1 VFRRHAILGPYIL
14 LRQLLRLIHLSCQL
28 HTTIAFEVQP
38 QRFLSTN
45 YISIRFYITGTLFRD
60 KTNDETIYI
69 IEQRRPVFALSFSRR
84 RGRLFICIAYSSYYS
99 HYVTRY
105 GLKIHIRLWL
115 DCSRELCCDPRSLKP
130 SFTWAQC
137 LRIPGRIQGVKTKV
151 NFNFESSTVC
161 ITAVV
166 SNC

>member
-115 DCSRELCCDPRSLKP
+115 DLWYSGSGLYVPGNCAAIQDRWSRASLGPNVFVFQVGYK
-130 SFTWAQC
+130 
-137 LRIPGRIQGVKTKV
+137 G
-151 NFNFESSTVC
+151 
-161 ITAVV
+161 
-166 SNC
+166 